1 MTATEACI
9 FCRIAA
15 DGAEHEVI
23 ARSERA
29 IAFMNA
35 YPAGYGHVLVIPKAH
50 AENIW
55 DVSEEDATSVWQL
68 ARRVASAARDGL
80 EAEGLNLF
88 PTNGRVA
95 WQSVFHFPRARRSA
109 MGRRRA
115 RAELD
120 RTAREPCRDHQ
131 GGGGAASRAR
141 ELSSV

>member
-80 EAEGLNLF
+80 EAQGLNLF
-88 PTNGRVA
+88 QTNGRVA
-95 WQSVFHFPRARRSA
+95 WQSVFHFHVHVVPRWAGDA
-109 MGRRRA
+109 LAPNWTEPLGN
-115 RAELD
+115 RAEITRAAVEL
-120 RTAREPCRDHQ
+120 R
-131 GGGGAASRAR
+131 GA
-141 ELSSV
+141 LGN

>member
-1 MTATEACI
+1 MTSVDACI

-23 ARSERA
+23 ARSDRA

-35 YPAGYGHVLVIPKAH
+35 HPAGYGHALVIPKAH

-55 DVSEEDATSVWQL
+55 DVSEEDAVAVWQL

-88 PTNGRVA
+88 QANGRAA
-95 WQSVFHFPRARRSA
+95 WQSVFHFHLHVVPRWAGDA
-109 MGRRRA
+109 LVPNWTEPLGN
-115 RAELD
+115 RAEIT
-120 RTAREPCRDHQ
+120 R
-131 GGGGAASRAR
+131 AAVELRAA
-141 ELSSV
+141 LGN